1 MIESF
6 ANSTLNPALCQAAH
20 GVDVPEDPW
29 PGFARR
35 ERRHRRTRLIR
46 AAVAAAVVSA
56 VVGVQANVVPLP
68 GWVPGIA
75 VAAAPA
81 ALLDAPPRG
90 ALAADQAWLDTLR
103 ARISTDSRLSTDNPL
118 GGWNSDGMWKVG
130 DRDRIRLL
138 YGSDQPGQRVALV
151 TVPRRFGLLTKEA
164 LVWYVGP
171 AGASAQQMRYAGH
184 SGDTHDPVMTLMQD
198 GPDGRGFAVVVGPAE
213 STVKIS
219 GAPRYT
225 PRGTLEYQ
233 DLARADG
240 SGVGIAVLPPAPLRS
255 EPLIRVTRGDHVFF
269 QGGLGGGPYAGIGST
284 GPGMDVLLAAARQ
297 GARGTPLDDANLRNL
312 ADWAL
317 QDSRLLSAGTTV
329 RVRWSG
335 SEHGQTAALLTVQP
349 AGGGVI
355 AYAMHG
361 DDRTG
366 WSIDLRL
373 LLPAEGADRRP
384 IGWRIRADNGTRTPT
399 DQVRVI
405 APPDAARVTVA
416 VGGAPPATVALDAS
430 NAGTTRIPP
439 DQPATL
445 TAYSRDGSVLG
456 TTPLP
461 PVEADM
467 SGLPGDS
474 PATRVAP

>member
-1 MIESF
+1 MTESF
-6 ANSTLNPALCQAAH
+6 AHSTLSPALWQAAH

-46 AAVAAAVVSA
+46 TAVAAAVMA
-56 VVGVQANVVPLP
+56 ALVGVQTNVVPLP
-68 GWVPGIA
+68 GWAPGIA
-75 VAAAPA
+75 VAAAPT

-90 ALAADQAWLDTLR
+90 ALAGDHAWLDTLR
-103 ARISTDSRLSTDNPL
+103 ARISTDPSMSTDTSL
-118 GGWNSDGMWKVG
+118 GGSNPDGFWKVG

-138 YGSDQPGQRVALV
+138 YGSDQPGHRVALV
-151 TVPRRFGLLTKEA
+151 AVPLRFGLLTKEA

-184 SGDTHDPVMTLMQD
+184 SEGVDDPVMTLMQA
-198 GPDGRGFAVVVGPAE
+198 GPDRGGFAVVVGPAE
-213 STVKIS
+213 STVMIS
-219 GAPRYT
+219 GDPRYT

-240 SGVGIAVLPPAPLRS
+240 SGVGIAVLPPAPLQH
-255 EPLIRVTRGDHVFF
+255 EPVVRVSRDDHVLY
-269 QGGLGGGPYAGIGST
+269 QGGLGGGPYAGIGPT
-284 GPGMDVLLAAARQ
+284 GPEMDILLTAARR
-297 GARGTPLDDANLRNL
+297 GDRGTPLDDANLRNFVESTL
-312 ADWAL
+312 L
-317 QDSRLLSAGTTV
+317 DSRLPAAGTTV
-329 RVRWSG
+329 RMRWSG
-335 SEHGQTAALLTVQP
+335 SEHGQSAALLTVQP

-361 DDRTG
+361 DNRTG
-366 WSIDLRL
+366 WWTDLRL
-373 LLPAEGADRRP
+373 LLPAEGADQRP
-384 IGWRIRADNGTRTPT
+384 IGWRIRADDSTRTPT

-405 APPDAARVTVA
+405 APPDAARVTVT
-416 VGGAPPATVALDAS
+416 VGGAPPATVTLDAS
-430 NAGTTRIPP
+430 NAGTTRVPP

-445 TAYSRDGSVLG
+445 TAYSTDGSVLG

-461 PVEADM
+461 PVEANM

-474 PATRVAP
+474 PATRVTP

>member
-1 MIESF
+1 MTESF
-6 ANSTLNPALCQAAH
+6 ADSTLSPALWQAAH
-20 GVDVPEDPW
+20 GVNVPEDPW

-46 AAVAAAVVSA
+46 AAVAVAVGAAL
-56 VVGVQANVVPLP
+56 VGVQTNVVPLP
-68 GWVPGIA
+68 RWAPGIA

-90 ALAADQAWLDTLR
+90 ALAGDQAWLDALR
-103 ARISTDSRLSTDNPL
+103 ARISTDPSMSTDTAL
-118 GGWNSDGMWKVG
+118 GGWNPDGIWEVG

-138 YGSDQPGQRVALV
+138 YGSDQPGHRVALV
-151 TVPRRFGLLTKEA
+151 AVPLRFGLLTKEA
-164 LVWYVGP
+164 LVWYMGP
-171 AGASAQQMRYAGH
+171 AGAGAQQMHYAGH
-184 SGDTHDPVMTLMQD
+184 SEGVDSPVMTLMRA
-198 GPDGRGFAVVVGPAE
+198 GPDRGGFAVVVGPAE
-213 STVKIS
+213 STVMIS
-219 GAPRYT
+219 GDPRYT
-225 PRGTLEYQ
+225 PAGTLEYQ

-240 SGVGIAVLPPAPLRS
+240 SGVGFAVLPPAPLRN
-255 EPLIRVTRGDHVFF
+255 EPVVRVSRGDHVLY
-269 QGGLGGGPYAGIGST
+269 QGGLGGGPYAAIDPT
-284 GPGMDVLLAAARQ
+284 GPELDALLTAARR
-297 GARGTPLDDANLRNL
+297 GARGTPLNDANLRSFVGS
-312 ADWAL
+312 AL
-317 QDSRLLSAGTTV
+317 LDSRLPPAGTTV

-335 SEHGQTAALLTVQP
+335 SEHGQAAALLTVQP

-366 WSIDLRL
+366 WWTDLRL
-373 LLPAEGADRRP
+373 LLPAEGADQRP
-384 IGWRIRADNGTRTPT
+384 IGWRIRADNSTRTPT

-405 APPDAARVTVA
+405 APPDAARVTVT
-416 VGGAPPATVALDAS
+416 VGGAPPATVTLDAS

-445 TAYSRDGSVLG
+445 TAYSTDGSVLG

-461 PVEADM
+461 PVEAIM

-474 PATRVAP
+474 PATRVTP